1 METSSSNPQ
10 NSSEQPD
17 KVCIIGSGNWGSA
30 IATKVGLNC
39 ERLPYFQSKVNMWV
53 FEEMVQVDGET
64 KKLTDVIN
72 SRHENVKYLPGIQ
85 LPKNVIAVADL
96 AEACQDATLL
106 IFVLPHQFLPK
117 LLPVIREAAHPSCRG
132 VSLIKGLD
140 FCAETRKPML
150 ISKSISDAMG
160 SNFKCGVLMGA
171 NVASEVAEGQMCEST
186 LASDFGPPADEL
198 TRLVFDAPPSF
209 RVQHIRDVAGAEV
222 CGALKNVIALGAGFV
237 DGIGLG
243 SNTKA
248 ALLRVGL
255 KEMAKFCHMFFDGVH
270 DATFTESCGMADLIT
285 TCYSGRNRKCAE
297 AFAKQRIANKETMM
311 KHDECEELWKTIESD
326 LLNGQK
332 LQGTLT
338 AEEAHALLKDQGILN
353 DFPLTKTI
361 YEIAFHGRPVGSIV
375 EGICVKTNAPTHV
388 SHL

>member
-1 METSSSNPQ
+1 M
-10 NSSEQPD
+10 
-17 KVCIIGSGNWGSA
+17 SA
-30 IATKVGLNC
+30 FLVA
-39 ERLPYFQSKVNMWV
+39 PYDACSLYSFR
-53 FEEMVQVDGET
+53 
-64 KKLTDVIN
+64 DV
-72 SRHENVKYLPGIQ
+72 L
-85 LPKNVIAVADL
+85 
-96 AEACQDATLL
+96 C
-106 IFVLPHQFLPK
+106 
-117 LLPVIREAAHPSCRG
+117 
-132 VSLIKGLD
+132 LD
-140 FCAETRKPML
+140 FCSDTGKPIL

-160 SNFKCGVLMGA
+160 ENFSCGVLMGA
-171 NVASEVAEGQMCEST
+171 NVASEVAQGQMCEST
-186 LASDFGPPADEL
+186 LASDFGPPADEI

-209 RVQHIRDVAGAEV
+209 RVQHIQDVAGAEV

-237 DGIGLG
+237 DGVGLG

-297 AFAKQRIANKETMM
+297 AFAQQRIAGEQQQNLSLKECQ
-311 KHDECEELWKTIESD
+311 DLWKTIETD

-338 AEEAHALLKDQGILN
+338 AKEAHALLLDQGVLN
-353 DFPLTKTI
+353 DFPLIKVI
-361 YEIAFHGRPVGSIV
+361 YDISFHGMAVDTIV
-375 EGICVKTNAPTHV
+375 EGICVKTNTPTHV